1 MDRFLTLTIFT
12 TVVEKGSFVRA
23 AAALDLSPATVT
35 EHVQALEKRLKTKL
49 LHRTTRRL
57 ALTEEGAAYVE
68 QCRHI
73 LARMEEADEML
84 AAHRTSP
91 KGTLRV
97 MTPPLLGTLILIPK
111 MPKFLER
118 YPDLRVEFTL
128 SGQSPDFVAQNLD
141 LSLQV
146 TMQPDPGVVFRPLGL
161 CAVRTV
167 ATPTYLKR
175 RGVPR
180 TPDDL
185 ARHDVIGVRAAP
197 GVLLSSLRFQHNG
210 RMFTR
215 EANSRLVADSGDA
228 QRAAGLAHG
237 GIFQGVHYAVADLL
251 ESGKLVRVLAEWD
264 WSGPPLGAAHLP
276 NRFLGRK
283 VDVFLEFA
291 REHLAGKI
299 SPYRADWDNR

>member
-12 TVVEKGSFVRA
+12 NVVEKGSFARA

-35 EHVQALEKRLKTKL
+35 EHVQALEARLNTKL

-57 ALTEEGAAYVE
+57 SLTPEGATYVE
-68 QCRHI
+68 HCRHI
-73 LARMEEADEML
+73 LARLEEADETL

-91 KGTLRV
+91 RGTLRV
-97 MTPPLLGTLILIPK
+97 MTPPMLATLVLIPR

-128 SGQSPDFVAQNLD
+128 SGQAPDFVAQNLD

-185 ARHDVIGVRAAP
+185 AKHDIIGVRAAP

-215 EANSRLVADSGDA
+215 EANSRLVADSGEA
-228 QRAAGLAHG
+228 QRAAALAHG
-237 GIFQGVHYAVADLL
+237 GIMQGVQYAVADLL
-251 ESGKLVRVLAEWD
+251 ESGKLVRVLPEWD
-264 WSGPPLGAAHLP
+264 WSGPPLGAVHLP

-283 VDVFLEFA
+283 VEVFLDFA
-291 REHLAGKI
+291 REQLAGKI
-299 SPYRADWDNR
+299 SPYRTDWDNR